1 MKNNLLIKTMMMVA
15 MFGLVGCTDGEKAA
29 NDIQDSAKESTAA
42 ASTADSAQSTP
53 STIDKY
59 KAYTQRFT
67 ETTEITQNHATGHV
81 GDFFFTHWKDG
92 GSTSLTLNPDGAF
105 SVSWEGGGYNYVGGP
120 GWHFGDESRVIGYRF
135 EEDSGAS
142 YITLY
147 GWGYDETMPASDP
160 AHLVE
165 YYILQ
170 RWTYDP
176 SQDGTFGKTFIS
188 NGVEYSTYR
197 SIREEKPSINGPST
211 FYQYW
216 SKPTEQRELG
226 EDHTIVFA
234 DHVKAWADTGWII
247 PHMNNFNASDDPTY
261 QVMAVEVFNPAA
273 DGTASGRVWDASG
286 Q

>member
-1 MKNNLLIKTMMMVA
+1 MKNNLLIKTMMMAA
-15 MFGLVGCTDGEKAA
+15 MFGLVGCTDGEKAP

-42 ASTADSAQSTP
+42 ASTADNAQSTP

-67 ETTEITQNHATGHV
+67 ETTEITQSHATGHV